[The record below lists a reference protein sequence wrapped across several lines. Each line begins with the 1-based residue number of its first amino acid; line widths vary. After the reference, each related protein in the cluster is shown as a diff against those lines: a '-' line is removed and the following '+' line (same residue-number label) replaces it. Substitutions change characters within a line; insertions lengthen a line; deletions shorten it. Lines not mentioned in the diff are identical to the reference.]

1 MYFWQIIL
9 DSIIKMYYY
18 TVYHRFTLSFY
29 EYLNNYIWNGLPKRS
44 KVIYCITF
52 SADYSR

>member
-29 EYLNNYIWNGLPKRS
+29 EYLNNYIWYGLPKRS